1 MQQLNGQVKVTRAML
16 AVAAGSADENGSIID
31 MQNYEGVLFIAQ
43 AGTIT
48 ASSVSGLKAQ
58 QGAIANMSDAADLL
72 GSLVSFADSDD
83 DDCVVLDIYRP
94 TERYVRPVFERA
106 TANCVID
113 GVIAIQYGAKKMPVT
128 HDAATVIGSETHASP
143 AEGTA

>member
-31 MQNYEGVLFIAQ
+31 MQ
-43 AGTIT
+43 
-48 ASSVSGLKAQ
+48 Q